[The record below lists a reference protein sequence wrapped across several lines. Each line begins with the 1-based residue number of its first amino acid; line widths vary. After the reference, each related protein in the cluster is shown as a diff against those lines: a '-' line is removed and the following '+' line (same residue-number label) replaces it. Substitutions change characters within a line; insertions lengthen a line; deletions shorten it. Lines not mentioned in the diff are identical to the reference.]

1 MSSDNGHPH
10 SADAADDG
18 YFPAHYDAVLE
29 HYSQAFQGLSHEILH
44 EMESV
49 AGPPIHIHIVS
60 PPDVEFRLLLTEGM
74 SAGAMTT
81 PIMEKR
87 FAELSLVVPRD
98 IHFTAISDPET
109 HAHGWIIHML
119 RYMAKFP
126 HLVGNMVDYGH
137 IILAGNDDDD
147 TWGAATK
154 FSGAVLLRS
163 VTLWDDF
170 LNIRVGHDLIRVLSV
185 FPLYAEEV
193 TFRMENGLPKFLD
206 KITEA
211 QLSEQLV
218 LDRKNFGITG
228 A

>member
-1 MSSDNGHPH
+1 MSSDNGHPI
-10 SADAADDG
+10 SADAAADG

-29 HYSQAFQGLSHEILH
+29 HYSTAFQGLPHEILH

-49 AGPPIHIHIVS
+49 AGPPVHIHIIS

-81 PIMEKR
+81 PIMDKR
-87 FAELSLVVPRD
+87 FAELSLIIPRE
-98 IHFTAISDPET
+98 IKFTALTEPET
-109 HAHGWIIHML
+109 HPQGWIIHML
-119 RYMAKFP
+119 RYLAKFP
-126 HLVGNMVDYGH
+126 HLVSSMVDYGH
-137 IILAGNDDDD
+137 LMLAGQEDNE
-147 TWGAATK
+147 TFGAQTA
-154 FSGAVLLRS
+154 FSGAILLRS
-163 VTLWDDF
+163 VTLWDEVMQVQ
-170 LNIRVGHDLIRVLSV
+170 VGDNLIRLLSV

-193 TFRMENGLPKFLD
+193 AYRIDHGLPAFLD

-218 LDRKNFGITG
+218 LERPNFGL